1 MELYVEDC
9 MRIVIVLL
17 LHSIIF
23 IQCLAIIELLI
34 TSQKIRLLTQLI
46 LTFILFICS
55 GAMIPSIYLPLS
67 IQAAAPY
74 VFTHQAFYLLQEIIL
89 NDRLY
94 VDYFFILVTTF
105 FLSFCFF
112 GYLLW

>member
-1 MELYVEDC
+1 MELYVEDY
-9 MRIVIVLL
+9 MRIAIVLF

-55 GAMIPSIYLPLS
+55 GAMIPTIYLPLS
-67 IQAAAPY
+67 IQARSEEHTSELQSCGHL
-74 VFTHQAFYLLQEIIL
+74 VCRLLLEKKKKP
-89 NDRLY
+89 
-94 VDYFFILVTTF
+94 
-105 FLSFCFF
+105 CH
-112 GYLLW
+112 